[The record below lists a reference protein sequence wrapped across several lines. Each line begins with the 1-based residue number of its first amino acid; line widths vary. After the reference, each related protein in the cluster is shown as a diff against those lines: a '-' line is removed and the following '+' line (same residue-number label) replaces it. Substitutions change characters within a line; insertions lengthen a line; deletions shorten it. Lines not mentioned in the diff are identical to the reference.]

1 MSFLGGRVTTN
12 IYSDQRMINKDI
24 YSIINRLI
32 GLRVGYG
39 TNKDEQFLHWRRSK

>member
-1 MSFLGGRVTTN
+1 MAVELPLRY
-12 IYSDQRMINKDI
+12 IDDQRMINKDI